1 MQSDSQ
7 VLIVGG
13 GIAGLT
19 AALSLSHL
27 NIRSTIVE
35 KSERLGGFAV
45 QYTCKATD
53 ACVKCGACIVCEK
66 IGQVDEDPRIDVHTH
81 SRIDRV
87 GKSDILRASIVQSSS
102 IGDPRTFD
110 CEAQAVIIASGF
122 SPFDPQRMPYGYKN
136 LSNVV
141 TNLDLER
148 MLRQNSI
155 PECPSDGRTPDRMA
169 FVQCVGSRDA
179 KLGHLWCSK
188 VCCASALRMARLIK
202 MRRPETEIAFFYID
216 VQTFGKT
223 FQQFYNGVKNEIS
236 MFRAIPGEVYRT
248 PEDRLKVVYYETGA
262 AESREALFDM
272 LVLSIGIT
280 PSEES
285 REIAAMFGL
294 AVEESGFIASED
306 KGTAATDGGIFVAGT
321 ATGPMSIA
329 ESIASADR
337 AALAAAVFLKAAV
350 KQHHQT

>member
-19 AALSLSHL
+19 AALGLSHL
-27 NIRSTIVE
+27 NIRSVIVE
-35 KSERLGGFAV
+35 QSDRLGGFAA

-53 ACVKCGACIVCEK
+53 ACVKCGACIVSEK
-66 IGQVDEDPRIDVHTH
+66 IGQVIEDPRIEVHTN

-87 GKSDILRASIVQSSS
+87 EKPDNFRASISQSPST
-102 IGDPRTFD
+102 GETHAFD

-122 SPFDPQRMPYGYKN
+122 SPFDPQRMPYGYKK
-136 LSNVV
+136 LPNVV

-148 MLRQNSI
+148 MLRQSSV
-155 PECPSDGRTPDRMA
+155 PECPSDGRTPARMA

-179 KLGHLWCSK
+179 KLGHPWCSK

-202 MRRPETEIAFFYID
+202 MRCPETEIAFFYID

-223 FQQFYNGVKNEIS
+223 FQQFYDDVKYEIG
-236 MFRAIPGEVYRT
+236 MIRAIPGEVYRT
-248 PEDRLKVVYYETGA
+248 PEDRLKVVFYDTGA
-262 AESREALFDM
+262 AENREELFDM

-280 PSEES
+280 PSAES
-285 REIAAMFGL
+285 RNMAAMFGL
-294 AVEESGFIASED
+294 ATVESDFIPSND
-306 KGTAATDGGIFVAGT
+306 KDAAATDGGIFTAGT
-321 ATGPMSIA
+321 VGGPMCIA
-329 ESIASADR
+329 ESIASADQ

-350 KQHHQT
+350 KQ